1 MDTAHAFATHGYL
14 IARGLLPAA
23 VCAKAAADLK
33 TMKAHNLL
41 RRGEGAVTAATVA
54 YKNLVTEDLL
64 LRLLPQVEQLT
75 GHRLLPTYSFM
86 RIYEPGAVL
95 ARHTDRPACE
105 ISLSLALQPDPQVPW
120 PLYVE
125 TPTGE
130 AVPAHLAAG
139 DGLVYQGI
147 ERPHWREPFTGTEMI
162 QTFLHY
168 VRADGPYAHLK
179 ADKVKPQRPPH
190 ARAPIN

>member
-1 MDTAHAFATHGYL
+1 MHTTMRRCW
-14 IARGLLPAA
+14 RGLLPAA

-33 TMKAHNLL
+33 KMKARNML
-41 RRGEGAVTAATVA
+41 RHGYGAVKAAAVD

-64 LRLLPQVEQLT
+64 LRLLPQIELLT
-75 GHRLLPTYSFM
+75 GHRLLPTYSCL

-95 ARHTDRPACE
+95 PRHTDRPACE

-125 TPTGE
+125 TLTGE

-139 DGLVYQGI
+139 DGLIYKGI
-147 ERPHWREPFTGTEMI
+147 ERPHWREAFTGTEMI

-179 ADKVKPQRPPH
+179 GDRPE
-190 ARAPIN
+190 ARPGQSAA